1 MRVTVLVR
9 SCALA
14 LSLFHLAMIVSLFVP
29 SLGPASEDRLVPE
42 NLFQVFFAQYAEVRT
57 PAPAITA
64 GFLVLPLLLPP
75 LASWAACRSP
85 VRMRSLL
92 AVGGCLLLLLVG
104 LLFWLLGPTDDPQ
117 RLVVRLGF
125 ALSFLLTLVETI
137 SLPLLLRSQEQARP
151 ANQSERLLSTQD
163 QPARRSDP
171 WEGERRSEHTGTRRA
186 LPRLVWSL
194 ILVLPCYLLIFLSL
208 FFPYLDTSG
217 GYEPVSFQ
225 TTGWQLS
232 GEWLACTGGLSGLL
246 FLLLLI
252 PYAIANLPFK
262 PLQKH
267 SLLFRSIAL
276 THLFNLLGFLSSS
289 LLLLYS
295 MAFVGDLHG
304 PFQSVDAAFGIPP
317 AAFLLA
323 SIGSG
328 LLLGRVLDLRSGMR
342 LAPAPAFPP

>member
-1 MRVTVLVR
+1 MRLTMLVR

-42 NLFQVFFAQYAEVRT
+42 SLLQVFFAQYAEVRT

-92 AVGGCLLLLLVG
+92 PLGSCLPLLLVG
-104 LLFWLLGPTDDPQ
+104 LLFWLMGRTDDPE

-137 SLPLLLRSQEQARP
+137 SLPLLLRSQEQARLVNHSGHLP
-151 ANQSERLLSTQD
+151 SAQD
-163 QPARRSDP
+163 KPARGSDP
-171 WEGERRSEHTGTRRA
+171 CEGEIWEHTGTRRA
-186 LPRLVWSL
+186 LPS
-194 ILVLPCYLLIFLSL
+194 LVLSITLVLLCYLLIFLSL
-208 FFPYLDTSG
+208 FFPYLKTSG
-217 GYEPVSFQ
+217 GYAPVSFQ

-232 GEWLACTGGLSGLL
+232 GEWLGCTTGVSFLVLL
-246 FLLLLI
+246 FLLALSQVVRMSFTPI
-252 PYAIANLPFK
+252 
-262 PLQKH
+262 QKQ

-276 THLFNLLGFLSSS
+276 NHLFNLLGFLSSS
-289 LLLLYS
+289 LLLIFSLG
-295 MAFVGDLHG
+295 FVGDLDG

-328 LLLGRVLDLRSGMR
+328 LLLDRVSLIAEVTSHDR
-342 LAPAPAFPP
+342 LEG